1 MKKLIIFFQIFG
13 LLLIGQT
20 AGFAQKSD
28 LFTYNGTSINHT
40 FSLQFPANYKVITE
54 SEEVQSFATNDKT
67 AEIVLTVKEFEG
79 QTYSQ
84 AINSYLD
91 KSTELVK
98 VEDFVFTSKSDYLA
112 KRATYKNEKE
122 FSITFIKHG
131 NLIVSLKGPSD
142 DELSAKEIY
151 NSLAFTDNW
160 HQYIDFEN
168 QFTFIFPFSL
178 DLENMDNG
186 LKLIKKGQY
195 QSEIFRLDILK
206 NTKIEDAIEDSELDN
221 ENLEDEQKIEFHG
234 ISPAILAVYHHE
246 DFGKKFGRIFVENRG
261 TSLSLTGTNIE
272 DNFPHFNYYDESI
285 LEMLESFEFFDI
297 QGEYHPYLFFPDVR
311 DNHLN
316 AKAINDLNQ
325 KKIVSGYPDGTFKPD
340 ELINRAELT
349 KLVVKSKT
357 EPNAENYK
365 DCFPDVTDQWFAP
378 YVCYAKEKNWVEGY
392 KDKKFHPGQNVNRM
406 EALKIIL
413 NTLFENLAADKE
425 NQPKKQELAKDIE
438 ISAWYYV
445 YFHFADKNNLLDKTH
460 ILLNEDGTYFYY
472 PDKGMT
478 RKEVAETIYRSLKT
492 SP

>member
-1 MKKLIIFFQIFG
+1 MKKLIIFFQISGF
-13 LLLIGQT
+13 LLAGQT
-20 AGFAQKSD
+20 AVFAQAAD
-28 LFTYNGTSINHT
+28 LYTYNGTSISHT
-40 FSLQFPANYKVITE
+40 FSLQFPSQYKVITE

-67 AEIVLTVKEFEG
+67 AKIVLTVKEFEG
-79 QTYSQ
+79 QTYSL

-131 NLIVSLKGPSD
+131 NLIVSLTDAANNDTDAKG
-142 DELSAKEIY
+142 IY
-151 NSLAFTDNW
+151 NSLAFNDNW

-186 LKLIKKGQY
+186 LKLVKKGQY
-195 QSEIFRLDILK
+195 QSEIFYIDIFK
-206 NTKIEDAIEDSELDN
+206 DTEIEDAIEDSRFDN
-221 ENLEDEQKIEFHG
+221 KDLEDEQEIEFHG
-234 ISPAILAVYHHE
+234 ISPAILAIYNHE
-246 DFGKKFGRIFVENRG
+246 DFGKKFGRIFVENGG
-261 TSLSLTGTNIE
+261 TSISLTSTNIE
-272 DNFPHFNYYDESI
+272 NNFPHFNYYDESI

-311 DNHLN
+311 DNHPN

-325 KKIVSGYPDGTFKPD
+325 KKIISGYPDGTFKPD
-340 ELINRAELT
+340 EQINRAELT

-365 DCFPDVTDQWFAP
+365 DCFPDVTNQWFAP
-378 YVCYAKEKNWVEGY
+378 YICYAKEKNWIEGY
-392 KDKKFHPGQNVNRM
+392 KDKKFHPEQNVNRM

-413 NTLFENLAADKE
+413 NALFTDSNLDKE
-425 NQPKKQELAKDIE
+425 STSTEQKKAKDVE
-438 ISAWYYV
+438 ISAWYYK

-472 PDKGMT
+472 PDKSMT
-478 RKEVAETIYRSLKT
+478 RKEVAETIYRSLPT